1 MKSIVATLAASLL
14 LSAGCAGQKA
24 AARKDAPL
32 QVSVSKD
39 PVKSQAL
46 EPLPDAPVQAVEGAK
61 ASPEEFRRP
70 SRRYTLALT
79 GADAR
84 ELFLSLARENDLNL
98 VISPEVTGAV
108 TLDIKGA
115 TAPEV
120 IEEACLIAKCKVEY
134 AGRMVRILPLRRE
147 SRFFDVDYLLGTRS
161 GQGTMAASS
170 ATSSGGSSSASGGS
184 SGGGSDDNRSI
195 NQIITDEKAEIFVT
209 LIDEVKSLLSDAEA
223 KVVLNRT
230 TGTLTVTDYPKNL
243 EKVGAYLRQ
252 LTERAH
258 TGVLIEAQ
266 ILEVTLSDETQ
277 YGIDWSTPGLSLAG
291 VAGGLSGGAVMS
303 QSLQSGV
310 GQGAKIGLAGKNV
323 TVFLDALATY
333 GQINVLS
340 KPKVST
346 LNNQR
351 AIIRI
356 GRQDIFFRATVIPA
370 TTTTAATVTYN
381 PDTVTE
387 GIILA
392 VTPQVGRNGQV
403 LLAIH
408 PSITERVG
416 TAIAPDRNTA
426 PIIDVRETNTVVAV
440 QNGQTVVIGGMM
452 QERTQETVNSV
463 PFLGS
468 IPFLGAL
475 FRNTDQVKR
484 KTELVILITPK
495 VVPPASLADVADQD
509 LKRIQALDQGYHLG
523 GRPGLYGVE
532 AETKLGGWGK

>member
-1 MKSIVATLAASLL
+1 VKPIAAATLASALAL
-14 LSAGCAGQKA
+14 AGCATQRAAQKEP
-24 AARKDAPL
+24 PL
-32 QVSVSKD
+32 KVSVSKD
-39 PVKSQAL
+39 PAPPLQ
-46 EPLPDAPVQAVEGAK
+46 PLPDAPVEAVEGVK
-61 ASPEEFRRP
+61 TSTEEFRRP

-84 ELFLSLARENDLNL
+84 ELFLSLARENDLNIL
-98 VISPEVTGAV
+98 ISPDVTGAV

-115 TAPEV
+115 TAPEI
-120 IEEACLIAKCKVEY
+120 IEEACLLVKCKVEY

-147 SRFFDVDYLLGTRS
+147 SRFFDVDYILGTRS
-161 GQGTMAASS
+161 GQGLLAASS
-170 ATSSGGSSSASGGS
+170 ATSTGSSSGS
-184 SGGGSDDNRSI
+184 SGGGGGGGDSDNKSI
-195 NQIITDEKAEIFVT
+195 NQINTDEKAEMFTT
-209 LIDEVKSLLSDAEA
+209 LVEEVKALLSDGEA
-223 KVVLNRT
+223 KVVLNKT
-230 TGTLTVTDYPKNL
+230 AGTLSVTDYPQNL
-243 EKVGAYLRQ
+243 DRVAAYLRN
-252 LTERAH
+252 LTERSH

-266 ILEVTLSDETQ
+266 ILEVTLNDETQ
-277 YGIDWSTPGLSLAG
+277 YGIDWSTPGLSLFG
-291 VAGGLSGGAVMS
+291 VPGGLTGGAVMS

-310 GQGAKIGLAGKNV
+310 GSGAKIGLAGTNA
-323 TVFLDALATY
+323 TVFMDALATY

-340 KPKVST
+340 APKVAT
-346 LNNQR
+346 LNNQK

-370 TTTTAATVTYN
+370 TTTTAAVVTYN

-416 TAIAPDRNTA
+416 TAVAPDRNTA

-440 QNGQTVVIGGMM
+440 HDGKTVVIGGMM
-452 QERTQETVNSV
+452 QERTQEIVSSV

-475 FRNTDQVKR
+475 FRNTDQIKK
-484 KTELVILITPK
+484 KTELVILITPRI
-495 VVPPASLADVADQD
+495 VPPTSLSDIGERDFKRAS
-509 LKRIQALDQGYHLG
+509 ALDQGYHFG
-523 GRPGLYGVE
+523 GRPGLYGVG